1 MNGLLRSF
9 FIRRLC
15 LASLTVAGS
24 AVLCGIY
31 PMISA
36 RNAHHVFLS
45 GWVLLGCMVFLAAYN
60 LRKKL
65 PMLPLLSSS
74 LWLQL
79 HSYAGLF
86 TGALFLC
93 HVSFRFPTGRFE
105 LALAALFTGVT
116 VTGIFG
122 WWLSRV
128 IPPRLSSVGGE
139 VPFERIPV
147 VRRDLRRQAE
157 KLVIDVISEAKVS
170 TLADHYVQRLAGYFS
185 ARPAFF
191 PHIIGSVAGL
201 NRMLDDLGEL
211 DRYAGAEEK
220 EKAEV
225 LAGLI
230 RARHALDY
238 HWANQ
243 LVLKGWLFFHIPLTY
258 GLFLF
263 IAIHIVLVYAFAG
276 GAS

>member
-1 MNGLLRSF
+1 MAGLFRTF

-15 LASLTVAGS
+15 LVSLTVGAIAILFWG
-24 AVLCGIY
+24 Y
-31 PMISA
+31 PVISA
-36 RNAHHVFLS
+36 RNSHLVYLS
-45 GWVLLGCMVFLAAYN
+45 GWGLLGFMLFLTAYN

-65 PMLPLLSSS
+65 PMLPLLPSK

-93 HVSFRFPTGRFE
+93 HISLRFPSGLFE
-105 LALAALFTGVT
+105 LALAALFAGVT
-116 VTGIFG
+116 VTGMLG

-128 IPPRLSSVGGE
+128 IPRRLSAVGGE

-157 KLVIDVISEAKVS
+157 KLVIDVIAEAKAS
-170 TLADHYVQRLAGYFS
+170 TLADFYVQRLAGYFS

-191 PHIIGSVAGL
+191 PHIIGSVASL
-201 NRMLDDLGEL
+201 NAMLDDLGET
-211 DRYAGAEEK
+211 DRYASAQEK
-220 EKAEV
+220 DKAEV

-230 RARHALDY
+230 RARHTLDY

-243 LVLKGWLFFHIPLTY
+243 LLLKGWLFFHIPLTY
-258 GLFLF
+258 GLLLF
-263 IAIHIVLVYAFAG
+263 TAVHIVLVYAFAG
-276 GAS
+276 GAK